1 LVQAK
6 AKAKAEAED
15 AGLDLGHAVQVAAA
29 AESGVGRFATSRY
42 HSRLD
47 LKVGMFADNRHYDK

>member
-15 AGLDLGHAVQVAAA
+15 AGLDLD
-29 AESGVGRFATSRY
+29 AEPFRSPLLSPMWACSQH
-42 HSRLD
+42 HSWLD

>member
-6 AKAKAEAED
+6 AKAKAKAEDED
-15 AGLDLGHAVQVAAA
+15 AGLDLA
-29 AESGVGRFATSRY
+29 AEPFRSPLLSPMWAGSQH

-47 LKVGMFADNRHYDK
+47 LNVGMFADNRHYDK